1 MEALAQQL
9 EVNIT
14 VLVYKSILEEIVRPK
29 STIATKMYVKMRHHV
44 KLTGAA
50 AAAAIVAHVNAL
62 VSTVPGQTCVILQD
76 ALMEASVSRLKMDT
90 SVTAHLLISEKDV
103 RMILAILVHVK
114 TVENAP

>member
-29 STIATKMYVKMRHHV
+29 STIATKICVKMRHHV
-44 KLTGAA
+44 KLTAA
-50 AAAAIVAHVNAL
+50 AAATVAHVNAL

-76 ALMEASVSRLKMDT
+76 ALMEASVLRLKMDT

-103 RMILAILVHVK
+103 RMILAIPVHVIM
-114 TVENAP
+114 VENAP